1 MYLEVSQTFQ
11 IWFSPFPARPSK
23 VLTHLKLVEHDNHFY
38 IKEQEDFYHLDD
50 LMNCIVPPLAP
61 LVMFFLE
68 LMAFAALLG
77 SRFYLGLNAIWVALF
92 KISDIGTPKMHQDNE
107 GNKGN
112 ESMQ

>member
-1 MYLEVSQTFQ
+1 MTRRGTSC
-11 IWFSPFPARPSK
+11 IWKSLRHFGFGSARSLLGHQK
-23 VLTHLKLVEHDNHFY
+23 
-38 IKEQEDFYHLDD
+38 QEDFYHLDD

-107 GNKGN
+107 GNEGN